1 MVRKRLSG
9 ALAATGFLLAAF
21 SYLALFLVGFLAFT
35 RGSSWS
41 GAAAEQTFEITY
53 LVLLVPS
60 MAGVLIGLQTLLA
73 APRSGLGA
81 FALLMGV
88 SALSF
93 PWVWWGI
100 SSIGSSGAAV
110 ITDDGTAFFATAGVY
125 AGTAAVLAI
134 WLWFPRRDT

>member
-1 MVRKRLSG
+1 MVRKRPSV
-9 ALAATGFLLAAF
+9 ALAAAGFLLAAV
-21 SYLALFLVGFLAFT
+21 SYLTLLLVGFLAFT
-35 RGSSWS
+35 GGSSWS
-41 GAAAEQTFEITY
+41 GAGAEQAFEITY

-60 MAGVLIGLQTLLA
+60 MAGVLIGLHVILA

-110 ITDDGTAFFATAGVY
+110 ITDDGTAFFATTGIY
-125 AGTAAVLAI
+125 AGAAALLAL
-134 WLWFPRRDT
+134 WLWYPRRNA